1 MLVARQSGDVA
12 MTAARN
18 IVERL
23 VREDD
28 GQDVIEYALLAA
40 FFGVVGYLAMN
51 GIGNAVLST
60 YTSWMDP
67 ASGVPSLWDPS
78 APAGS

>member
-1 MLVARQSGDVA
+1 MTSARSIA
-12 MTAARN
+12 
-18 IVERL
+18 ERF

-28 GQDVIEYALLAA
+28 GQDVVEYALLSA
-40 FFGVVGYLAMN
+40 FLGVVGYLALSQ
-51 GIGNAVLST
+51 IGTAVLNT

-67 ASGVPSLWDPS
+67 ASGVPSLWDPA

>member
-1 MLVARQSGDVA
+1 MTSARSI
-12 MTAARN
+12 T
-18 IVERL
+18 ERF

-28 GQDVIEYALLAA
+28 GQDVVEYALLAA
-40 FFGVVGYLAMN
+40 FFGVVGYLALSQ
-51 GIGNAVLST
+51 IGTAVLNT

-67 ASGVPSLWDPS
+67 ASGVPSLWDPA